1 MDLSKLPPSGQTPHV
16 PAPNHDP
23 AAPVVTHVPHYA
35 TPVPGAFIP
44 AEFWLSL
51 AIGIIVL
58 FVFPTFRQ
66 YLVYHSHPEKFDA
79 ITTFTDKSGNVIAYE
94 DSAFF
99 YPGMGITV
107 FGVVLILDALALL
120 RSRFALLVGLAFI
133 LTVVA
138 VALNIF
144 AVIKAYDEIGFQ
156 LPNAL
161 AVAFSGYI
169 ALYDWRLLQSMRLR

>member
-1 MDLSKLPPSGQTPHV
+1 MDVSKLPPASQTPHV

-23 AAPVVTHVPHYA
+23 AAPVVTHVPHFA
-35 TPVPGAFIP
+35 TPVPGAFVP

-51 AIGIIVL
+51 VIGIIVL
-58 FVFPTFRQ
+58 FMFPTFRQ
-66 YLVYHSHPEKFDA
+66 YLVYHSQPEKFDA

-120 RSRFALLVGLAFI
+120 RSRFAPLIWLTFI
-133 LTVVA
+133 LTVA
-138 VALNIF
+138 ALALNLF

-156 LPNAL
+156 FVNAL

-169 ALYDWRLLQSMRLR
+169 ALYDWRLLQTIRLR